1 MSSLGCVVGSTVS
14 PCWYD
19 STGNTVHVRIV
30 GNLVS
35 NSVSL
40 KISGGINPESLAST
54 QSFSL
59 QILDPSDNII

>member
-1 MSSLGCVVGSTVS
+1 MS

-19 STGNTVHVRIV
+19 STGNTVRVRIV

-40 KISGGINPESLAST
+40 YISGGINPESLAAT